1 MVSGRPLAKGQA
13 RWCNRDMSSQ
23 DTPSDRATKGRGK
36 TTTRRVAA
44 GMLAQILRG
53 KTLDDV
59 RDRLDDLPPGER
71 NLADAI
77 VQTALRHYGEI
88 TTLLARHM
96 KRPLPLRPHIA
107 HALLVSG
114 VAQLRFMDIADHAA
128 LNETVA
134 ATGRREQPF
143 RGLINAVLRAVAKD
157 DTPTDPHDNLPD
169 WMKARFLAAYGA
181 EDLAIMV
188 KAHQANPPLDI
199 AFKNSE
205 KAAGWRNNADLEAGL
220 EPGLETEPIKLSDT
234 HLRLVRPGNV
244 TALPG
249 FHEGDWF
256 VQDIAASYAAAWLD
270 KLLPTGAQV
279 LDVCAAPGGKT
290 MQLAGAGHHVTA
302 LDISATRLSRLQA
315 NLHRTQ
321 LTAQLVEADAL
332 DWQNDTMFDA
342 VLLDA
347 PCSASGTLRRHPDL
361 VLHRREGYVAK
372 LVAAQTALL
381 ARAAHHVKSG
391 GYLCY
396 AVCSLDPAEGED
408 VVARFATNNADFT
421 LITPSEGSTELP
433 NMLPPEIISPQ
444 GLRCTPAIWADRG
457 GMDGF
462 FIAVFK
468 KTGD

>member
-1 MVSGRPLAKGQA
+1 
-13 RWCNRDMSSQ
+13 MSSQ
-23 DTPSDRATKGRGK
+23 DKPLAAKGRGK

-44 GMLAQILRG
+44 NMLAQILRG

-181 EDLAIMV
+181 QDLALMV

-199 AFKNSE
+199 AFKNPE
-205 KAAGWRNNADLEAGL
+205 KAAGWGDQADLETA
-220 EPGLETEPIKLSDT
+220 PTKLSKS
-234 HLRLVRPGNV
+234 HIRLVRSGNV

-256 VQDIAASYAAAWLD
+256 VQDIAASWATAWLD

-279 LDVCAAPGGKT
+279 LDLCAAPGGKT
-290 MQLAGAGHHVTA
+290 MQLAASGHHVTA

-315 NLHRTQ
+315 NLQRTQ

-332 DWQNDTMFDA
+332 DWQSDTHFDA

-408 VVARFATNNADFT
+408 IIAAFDDSHADFT
-421 LITPSEGSTELP
+421 LLAPQDDTSNLP
-433 NMLPPEIISPQ
+433 DDVPPEIINPQ